1 MMVLLWFILGSN
13 VVHVGGIAMIPILSF
28 LVIVAGIWI
37 FAWYRT
43 RNIDKAN
50 TDGYFFSGRS
60 LGGLV
65 IAGTMLMA
73 NLSTE
78 QIVGQSGLA
87 YAVGMEVMAWEIIAC
102 FSILTLAFVF
112 LPNYL
117 RHGVSTIPEFLALR
131 YDNQFRLII
140 SFLIQTSY
148 AFILLPTILYSG
160 ALVFNQLFSV
170 SEILGITQ
178 YEGIMVTA
186 GIVGIV
192 GLAYLLMGGMGISA
206 VSDSVY
212 GVGLLVGGISIP
224 FIGLYMLGDGSIVD
238 GFSRMAAAAPEKL
251 NAIGAIDSKAVP
263 WPTLLLGLLFN
274 TMFYWNTNQFIVQ
287 KTIAGRNLAEGQK
300 GVLTLAVFKLFGPL
314 FLVLPGIIAFVMFDG
329 ALPLPDAAYPT
340 LVKAILPSWLY
351 GVFGAII
358 FGAILSTYVA
368 ALNSAATL
376 FSLDF
381 YKGIFR
387 RDASEESVVRVGK
400 ITNVVIALVSISLAP
415 LLINAPTGLYNFL
428 QEYVGFYN
436 IPLIVIIL
444 FGFFNKNV
452 SATGAKICFTF
463 HIVVYV
469 IAKFLF
475 GDLNFLYIH
484 SVLFFLDILVMWGST
499 KFAPLAG
506 GFSFAPN
513 ANKVDLTP
521 WKYRKAVGAVVVL
534 GVIAVYTLFS
544 PLGIGR

>member
-1 MMVLLWFILGSN
+1 MMALRPQQFM
-13 VVHVGGIAMIPILSF
+13 GGTAMIPILSF

-43 RNIDKAN
+43 RNINKEN

-131 YDNQFRLII
+131 YDNQFRLVI

-148 AFILLPTILYSG
+148 AFILLPGILYSG

-170 SEILGITQ
+170 SELLGISQ

-186 GIVGIV
+186 AIVGIV

-212 GVGLLVGGISIP
+212 GVGLLIGGISIP

-238 GFSRMAAAAPEKL
+238 GFARMAAAAPEKL

-314 FLVLPGIIAFVMFDG
+314 FLVLPGVIAFVMFHG
-329 ALPLPDAAYPT
+329 SLPLPDAAYPT
-340 LVKAILPSWLY
+340 LVKAILPPWMY
-351 GVFGAII
+351 GIFGAII

-387 RDASEESVVRVGK
+387 KNASEQSVVRMGK
-400 ITNVVIALVSISLAP
+400 ITNVVIALVSIGLAP

-452 SATGAKICFTF
+452 SAVGAKVCFTF
-463 HIVVYV
+463 HIVAYV

-506 GFSFAPN
+506 GYSFTPN

-521 WKYRKAVGAVVVL
+521 WKYRKYVAAVVVL
-534 GVIAVYTLFS
+534 GIFTVYAIFS

>member
-1 MMVLLWFILGSN
+1 
-13 VVHVGGIAMIPILSF
+13 MIPILSF
-28 LVIVAGIWI
+28 LMIVAGIWI

-43 RNIDKAN
+43 RNINKEN

-131 YDNQFRLII
+131 YDNQFRLVI

-148 AFILLPTILYSG
+148 AFILLPGILYSG

-170 SEILGITQ
+170 SELLGISQ

-186 GIVGIV
+186 AIVGIV

-238 GFSRMAAAAPEKL
+238 GFARMAAAAPEKL

-314 FLVLPGIIAFVMFDG
+314 FLVLPGVIAFVMFHG
-329 ALPLPDAAYPT
+329 SLPLPDAAYPT
-340 LVKAILPSWLY
+340 LVKAILPPWMY
-351 GVFGAII
+351 GIFGAII

-387 RDASEESVVRVGK
+387 KNASEQSVVRMGK
-400 ITNVVIALVSISLAP
+400 ITNVVIALVSIGLAP
-415 LLINAPTGLYNFL
+415 LLLPAWHWAVRESLKKRHL
-428 QEYVGFYN
+428 M
-436 IPLIVIIL
+436 
-444 FGFFNKNV
+444 
-452 SATGAKICFTF
+452 
-463 HIVVYV
+463 
-469 IAKFLF
+469 
-475 GDLNFLYIH
+475 D
-484 SVLFFLDILVMWGST
+484 WRR
-499 KFAPLAG
+499 
-506 GFSFAPN
+506 FS
-513 ANKVDLTP
+513 
-521 WKYRKAVGAVVVL
+521 KYE
-534 GVIAVYTLFS
+534 
-544 PLGIGR
+544 GRPDAQPA